1 MTHPK
6 SQPAR
11 RARRWMIALAIVA
24 AMALFVVFAVP
35 ALIDVN
41 SYRARIQSELEG
53 RLGRQVLLGEMR
65 LSIVP
70 LAFRVE
76 NAAIAEDAGFRT
88 GRPFATAQQLKVS
101 AQLWPLLHG
110 EVRINSL
117 TLVRPDV
124 ELVRN
129 REGVWNFAS
138 LGKAPAGVQAV
149 PGTAAPA
156 APVTPHAAQP
166 AATPQRPF
174 TLAELTINDGLVA
187 ITDEQKRQPRTVY
200 DHIDLT
206 VEDFSRERAFPLTLA
221 AHLPGAGK
229 QLVKLA
235 GTVGPL
241 NLNEPAATPFE
252 GTLEMDEASLAGA
265 QKFLNSPALTGT
277 DAVVTGSAKVKNRD
291 GEMASAGTLELKEA
305 RIRNVALGYPVSL
318 DYAVADNLATG
329 LLEIGKANLKLGAT
343 PIAVSGTI
351 NTQSTP
357 AQLDLQVKA
366 GDIGIEE
373 VARLAAAFGVAFNPG
388 ANVTG
393 RVSADLRATGPA
405 SGPALRG
412 TINASNLAIS
422 GKQLPQPVKVPQVQL
437 TLTPQQIQSND
448 FTAAAGATTVAAR
461 FTLSQYTSSSPA
473 IGASVR
479 TVNARLNE
487 VLDIARAYGITAVE
501 GVQGGGG
508 ISLDAQVSGPL
519 KDVNAMIFSGSGSLR
534 NASLQVPGIG
544 KPLAVRTADARFTRN
559 GVTLSN
565 FSGTLASTS
574 ATGQLTLSNF
584 RAPVVQFSL
593 DADKLIVSE
602 WQQMLAAQPSPAPS
616 ASGPTGL
623 GPVVYAAAPAPPPQ
637 PSFFSRMTG
646 GGTLT
651 AASVIYNDLTL
662 SNAQAKVTLDRGVV
676 RLSPITAQVYG
687 GTESGTIVM
696 DTRPTPAVYTVDMR
710 LEKVDANRLLSSVSS
725 LKQVL
730 FGLLAGNARGSF
742 TSTPSGEMARTL
754 NGNVNLDVANGRL
767 ANVDLLHQ
775 LASIGRFVG
784 YNKPMQP
791 YTELSKLTGTFDIVN
806 GVATTNNLQ
815 AVLGVG
821 SVAGEGTVDL
831 ANDTLNMRLTTVL
844 SKAFSGQIGGAG
856 IGGMLTTAL
865 ANSNGEVVIPVIV
878 SGTFQKPRVMP
889 DAQKLAEMRLRNLL
903 PTAGNPA
910 GMTSGILGA
919 ILDRQGGQQGGLG
932 GVLGTILGPPRKQ
945 EPGQQQP
952 QQQPATP
959 GQAQPAQQQQK
970 QQPGQVLGDIL
981 KQVLGGTQ
989 KPQLQPPQQPPGQQQ
1004 PPPKQPTPSQQQP
1017 PPQPR

>member
-1 MTHPK
+1 MSQPK
-6 SQPAR
+6 SQPR
-11 RARRWMIALAIVA
+11 GHVRRWMIALAVVA
-24 AMALFVVFAVP
+24 ALAVFVVFAVP

-41 SYRARIQSELEG
+41 SYRGRIQSELEG
-53 RLGRQVLLGEMR
+53 RLGRQVLLGEMH

-138 LGKAPAGVQAV
+138 LGKAS
-149 PGTAAPA
+149 AAA
-156 APVTPHAAQP
+156 
-166 AATPQRPF
+166 PQRPF
-174 TLAELTINDGLVA
+174 TLAELNINDGLVA

-206 VEDFSRERAFPLTLA
+206 IEDLSRDKAFPLALA

-241 NLNEPAATPFE
+241 DLHDPAATPFE

-265 QKFLNSPALTGT
+265 QKFLNSPALAGT
-277 DAVVTGSAKVKNRD
+277 DAIITGSAKVKNRD
-291 GEMASAGTLELKEA
+291 GEMASAGTLELKET

-318 DYAVADNLATG
+318 DYAVSDNLATG

-343 PIAVSGTI
+343 PIAVSGTL
-351 NTQSTP
+351 NTQPTP

-412 TINASNLAIS
+412 AINASNLAIS

-448 FTAAAGATTVAAR
+448 FTASAGATTVAAR
-461 FTLSQYTSSSPA
+461 FTLAQYTSSSPA

-501 GVQGGGG
+501 GVQGSGG

-519 KDVNAMIFSGSGSLR
+519 KDVNAMTFSGSGSLR
-534 NASLQVPGIG
+534 NASLQVSGIG
-544 KPLAVRTADARFTRN
+544 KPLAVRAADARFTRN

-584 RAPVVQFSL
+584 SAPVVQFSL
-593 DADKLIVSE
+593 NADKLIVSE
-602 WQQMLAAQPSPAPS
+602 WQQMLAAQPSPLPA

-623 GPVVYAAAPAPPPQ
+623 VPVVYAAAPPPPAQ
-637 PSFFSRMTG
+637 PSLFSRTTG

-662 SNAQAKVTLDRGVV
+662 SNAQARVTLDRGVV
-676 RLSPITAQVYG
+676 RLAPITAQVYG

-710 LEKVDANRLLSSVSS
+710 LDKVDANRLLSSVSS

-730 FGLLAGNARGSF
+730 FGLLAGNAQGSF

-754 NGNVNLDVANGRL
+754 NGNVNLDLANGRL
-767 ANVDLLHQ
+767 ANVDLVHQ

-784 YNKPMQP
+784 YSKPVQP
-791 YTELSKLTGTFDIVN
+791 YTELSKLTGTFDIAN

-844 SKAFSGQIGGAG
+844 TKAFSSQVGGAG

-889 DAQKLAEMRLRNLL
+889 DAQRLAEMRLRNLL

-919 ILDRQGGQQGGLG
+919 ILNRQGGQQGGLG
-932 GVLGTILGPPRKQ
+932 GVLGTILGPPQKQ
-945 EPGQQQP
+945 EPGQQP
-952 QQQPATP
+952 AQQQPQAAP
-959 GQAQPAQQQQK
+959 GQAQPAQQQQPP
-970 QQPGQVLGDIL
+970 QQPGQVFSDVLR
-981 KQVLGGTQ
+981 QVLGGTQ
-989 KPQLQPPQQPPGQQQ
+989 KQKQQQ
-1004 PPPKQPTPSQQQP
+1004 PPPAQPQQQQPAQPQQQPKQQEP